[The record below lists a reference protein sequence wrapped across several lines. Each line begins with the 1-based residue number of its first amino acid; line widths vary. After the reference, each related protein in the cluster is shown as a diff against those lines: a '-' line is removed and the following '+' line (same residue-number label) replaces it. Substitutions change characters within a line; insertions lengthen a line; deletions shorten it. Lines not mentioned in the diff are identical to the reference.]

1 MHPMQ
6 LMLFGMLPLSVTP
19 ANKVDSILDLEFQ
32 VQLDHS
38 FPHVGA

>member
-1 MHPMQ
+1 MC
-6 LMLFGMLPLSVTP
+6 FDILPITVTP
-19 ANKVDSILDLEFQ
+19 ANKVDSLLDLEFQ